1 VAVLP
6 VDIGWDDIG
15 NWATLSR
22 LLSKDER
29 DNLIHGGGRT
39 VLLDTTGTYVY
50 TTGKRLVA
58 TAGVQDLVIIDTPTA
73 LLVCHKAEAQ
83 AVKEI
88 VERLEA
94 DGLKEYL

>member
-1 VAVLP
+1 MAVLP

-22 LLSKDER
+22 LLSKDDR

-50 TTGKRLVA
+50 ATEKRLVA
-58 TAGVQDLVIIDTPTA
+58 TAGVQDLVIVDTPTA
-73 LLVCHKAEAQ
+73 LLVCHKSEAQ

-94 DGLKEYL
+94 EGLKEYL